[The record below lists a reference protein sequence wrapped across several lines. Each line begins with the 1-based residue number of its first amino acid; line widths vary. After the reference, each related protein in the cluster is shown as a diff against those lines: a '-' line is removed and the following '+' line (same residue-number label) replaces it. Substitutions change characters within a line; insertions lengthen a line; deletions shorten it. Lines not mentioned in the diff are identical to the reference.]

1 MSVEN
6 GGDPTTMKDEG
17 EEVKAVNGHSNEK
30 VTEPASSGGSMALR
44 PLFFGNLTSN
54 YSTDQITQVFENPL
68 SFESL
73 RNHADAATFLPIPV
87 DRIDVKRGY
96 CFVFLKDAES
106 AADKERIE
114 AFATAIHGM

>member
-6 GGDPTTMKDEG
+6 GDDPSTMNDEG
-17 EEVKAVNGHSNEK
+17 DETKAAVNGHSNEK
-30 VTEPASSGGSMALR
+30 VTGPTGGSLALR
-44 PLFFGNLTSN
+44 PLFFGNLTTN
-54 YSTDQITQVFENPL
+54 YSTDQITQIFENPL

-73 RNHADAATFLPIPV
+73 RNHADSATFRSIPV

-96 CFVFLKDAES
+96 CFVFLKDATS
-106 AADKERIE
+106 AEDKERIE